1 MKATEDSKSK
11 KIGQANPFP
20 PTGQPDL
27 FEVWADRRKVE
38 ERLKRYFDSAFAS
51 EQPRVIEIS
60 GTYGSGKSHT
70 LKNFK
75 HRMEEGWE
83 GAKVLPLYMDT
94 VGYDLL
100 DFYNRFL
107 STVQF
112 ERIRKALRNLQAAT
126 VVAQSAELQKAYAEG
141 KATERSVE
149 DTLSKAKLFA
159 DMKSEI
165 LKIFNEMKPLRSGGS
180 FSDFWGNLASA
191 LTFIIGDDENF
202 AATKWI
208 TFGKVYKSELELLR
222 EYDRSFTTYTLS
234 PAYIAYCMAGIL
246 SLIGKQDNYN
256 KVVLF
261 IDEMEAIKDG
271 PDEAMPQLAEC
282 LRHLIDSG
290 FPGLVIVMGFSTESS
305 EVFKD
310 KVALTE
316 RIHSKVKL
324 DPLSP
329 EDALEFAK
337 DYIEASLGKHE
348 SQLFNLEV
356 MKILNA
362 EVQGKPRQLVELLS
376 IAYDFA
382 VAKDLK
388 ALNKETAQ
396 EAIRESRVRA
406 SGLRAQSLNFDL
418 TV

>member
-1 MKATEDSKSK
+1 
-11 KIGQANPFP
+11 
-20 PTGQPDL
+20 
-27 FEVWADRRKVE
+27 
-38 ERLKRYFDSAFAS
+38 
-51 EQPRVIEIS
+51 
-60 GTYGSGKSHT
+60 
-70 LKNFK
+70 
-75 HRMEEGWE
+75 
-83 GAKVLPLYMDT
+83 
-94 VGYDLL
+94 
-100 DFYNRFL
+100 
-107 STVQF
+107 
-112 ERIRKALRNLQAAT
+112 
-126 VVAQSAELQKAYAEG
+126 
-141 KATERSVE
+141 VE

-191 LTFIIGDDENF
+191 LTFLIIGDDENF

-406 SGLRAQSLNFDL
+406 SGREAQS
-418 TV
+418 